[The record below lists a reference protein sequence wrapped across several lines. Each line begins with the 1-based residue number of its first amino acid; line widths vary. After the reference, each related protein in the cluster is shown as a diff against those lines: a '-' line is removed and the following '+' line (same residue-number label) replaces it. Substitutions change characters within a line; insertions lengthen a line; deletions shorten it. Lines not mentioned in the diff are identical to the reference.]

1 MAYSYEPD
9 KIGENDVYRMRL
21 ELGDTTFAPAELTA
35 ALCDEEYRYIIDSSQ
50 GKWKQAKVECLKAIL
65 MKYSHQVNTK
75 IDDLS
80 YSFSDRVKVWR
91 EMLDELEQKSTGA
104 IPAMNAAAMKS
115 PHYFYNDMH
124 KNPEST

>member
-80 YSFSDRVKVWR
+80 YSFSDRVKAVSYTHLTLPTIR
-91 EMLDELEQKSTGA
+91 LV
-104 IPAMNAAAMKS
+104 
-115 PHYFYNDMH
+115 
-124 KNPEST
+124 